1 MTLLEQTERALINAD
16 AAGDTPS
23 ATVLAGE
30 VRRLRELSAGEP
42 SVETAPAP
50 SGYVLPRLGQAV
62 AAPFMGATAVAKGL
76 ANTGI
81 GVAQLAAA
89 GIGHGAPEAVDTV
102 RTGLDRNYQ
111 KLRHAMG
118 ADQDFGLD
126 AAEFIGGGIAGGKA
140 ANATARA
147 LPWLTTGGGIA
158 QTAKAVPLGAAVAAE
173 SALVAPVD
181 QPTEDFLGKKSGQV
195 GNAMVFGTLAG
206 PALPILQGVG
216 RVGQAIARPF
226 SERGRAEMLHE
237 YRQKLLGGDPS
248 TIQKVA
254 NALRQ
259 SESNIPGVKATA
271 SQVLANTPE
280 ATSLIAHEQQ
290 LASEMGTA
298 PLFARRSADNL
309 QARTEYLQ
317 PFSRNEGMVAGD
329 TAIRD
334 TVTGTMRNQALDAAN
349 APRRAYGALASEV
362 TAQDRIA
369 AALMQQEGQLVKEG
383 TAGWKKNVVANKDL
397 AKLQL
402 RAMRQAAKDL
412 EKLQPDAPAVKPQSK
427 KEQALA
433 LDRLQSQQEIA
444 ALASEKLSV
453 PRPPLRTALEL
464 SLEARAAE
472 GAAAG
477 HAAGR
482 ALPAAQQQAEEAAFQ
497 SAKMQQTL
505 EEMQP
510 LVVTPIVKQVT
521 TQLGDRTVQGSAL
534 AKKALESVK
543 AALLKLGNDM
553 GMVDAVTLDT
563 FRGTTIKD
571 LTEKA
576 IEGSHRSPNTD
587 AILLRAL
594 KPIRETLD
602 TAIENAGGVGY
613 KAYLTK
619 FGTMSKDIEKF
630 TAGDTLQRAMNE
642 GVASGP
648 SSVANKFKTALDTI
662 KEQKSLPPTD
672 LAKAQRVADELMAV
686 ANAEKLGQATSLSGS
701 APGKAKQ
708 IPRSLTQEGMVANY
722 ILEHFGKK
730 AQAAIKVQAAQEML
744 NPKQL
749 ADELE
754 RVIQARKN
762 VGGQILD
769 FAGASRNV
777 LPSAIGTSM
786 AQPVSRP

>member
-1 MTLLEQTERALINAD
+1 MTPLEQAERALIKAD

-30 VRRLRELSAGEP
+30 VRRLRDLSAGEP

-89 GIGHGAPEAVDTV
+89 GIGHGAGEAVDTV

-195 GNAMVFGTLAG
+195 GNAMGFGALAG

-216 RVGQAIARPF
+216 RVGQAVARPF

-397 AKLQL
+397 
-402 RAMRQAAKDL
+402 
-412 EKLQPDAPAVKPQSK
+412 EKLQPKAPAVKPQSK
-427 KEQALA
+427 KQKALA
-433 LDRLQSQQEIA
+433 EKQKELEDDRLKSQDEIA

-534 AKKALESVK
+534 ATKALESVK

-576 IEGSHRSPNTD
+576 FEGSHRSPNTD

>member
-1 MTLLEQTERALINAD
+1 MTPLEQTERALIKAD

-30 VRRLRELSAGEP
+30 VRRLRDLSAGEP

-89 GIGHGAPEAVDTV
+89 GIGHGAGEAVDTV

-397 AKLQL
+397 
-402 RAMRQAAKDL
+402 
-412 EKLQPDAPAVKPQSK
+412 EKLQPKAPAVKPQSK
-427 KEQALA
+427 KQKALA
-433 LDRLQSQQEIA
+433 EKQKELEDDRLKSQDEIA

-576 IEGSHRSPNTD
+576 FEGSHRSPNTD

-762 VGGQILD
+762 VGGKILD

>member
-1 MTLLEQTERALINAD
+1 MTPLEQVERALIKAD

-30 VRRLRELSAGEP
+30 VRRLRDLSAGEP

-50 SGYVLPRLGQAV
+50 SGYVLPRLGQVV
-62 AAPFMGATAVAKGL
+62 AAPFMSATAVAKGL

-89 GIGHGAPEAVDTV
+89 GIGHGAGEAVDTV

-147 LPWLTTGGGIA
+147 LPWLTKGGGIA
-158 QTAKAVPLGAAVAAE
+158 QTAKAVPLGAMMGAE

-181 QPTEDFLGKKSGQV
+181 QPTEDFLGKKSAQV
-195 GNAMVFGTLAG
+195 GNAMGFGALVG
-206 PALPILQGVG
+206 PAMPILQGVG
-216 RVGQAIARPF
+216 RVGQAVARPF

-237 YRQKLLGGDPS
+237 YRQKLLGGDPN

-397 AKLQL
+397 
-402 RAMRQAAKDL
+402 
-412 EKLQPDAPAVKPQSK
+412 EKLQPKAPAVKPQSK
-427 KEQALA
+427 KQKALA
-433 LDRLQSQQEIA
+433 EKQKELEDDRLKSQDEIA

-534 AKKALESVK
+534 ATKALESVK

-576 IEGSHRSPNTD
+576 FEGSHRSPNTD

-686 ANAEKLGQATSLSGS
+686 ANAEKIGQATSLSGS

-762 VGGQILD
+762 VGGQTLD